1 MRAVQALGNPPQPP
15 FFKEG
20 ELRRESRILPASGRP
35 TMNADKPF
43 ATTLRQ
49 MDYLPAWLAIA
60 LGLSTGVLLSLL
72 LFQTSPL
79 MAGVGFVVLLG
90 GAVALA
96 GSGEPIAI
104 PVKLMEPPP
113 PPPPPVEPKSKPEP
127 PPLVELVD
135 IPAGVFAMGGD
146 EHDSER
152 PIHEVRISAF
162 RCMKFPVTRR
172 LYQDVM
178 GNNPGWPG
186 GEVDGRPINQVS
198 WYNAIDFCNR
208 LSEREGLTPAY
219 RRDGD
224 NVSWGTADGYR
235 LLTEAEWE
243 YACRASTRTRYS
255 FGDDVSDLGEYFWY
269 EKNSGNAPHPVGTR
283 KPNPWGL
290 YDMHGNVWEW
300 CWDWYGPY
308 PSEPQVDPVG
318 PPAGD
323 RRVLRGGSFNFRAV
337 FLRSAVRIGS
347 GPENRYLN
355 YGFRCARGP
364 RRQH

>member
-1 MRAVQALGNPPQPP
+1 
-15 FFKEG
+15 
-20 ELRRESRILPASGRP
+20 
-35 TMNADKPF
+35 MNASNPF
-43 ATTLRQ
+43 ATLRRL
-49 MDYLPAWLAIA
+49 DYLPAWLAIA
-60 LGLSTGVLLSLL
+60 LGLSAGILLGLL

-79 MAGVGFVVLLG
+79 MAGVGFVALLG

-96 GSGEPIAI
+96 GSGEPIAVLVR
-104 PVKLMEPPP
+104 PTPTS
-113 PPPPPVEPKSKPEP
+113 PPPPPVEPKLEPKPEP

-135 IPAGVFAMGGD
+135 IPAGVFAMGSD
-146 EHDSER
+146 EYDSEK

-172 LYQDVM
+172 LYQDM
-178 GNNPGWPG
+178 IGKDPGWPE
-186 GEVDGRPINQVS
+186 GEADDRPVNQVS
-198 WYNAIDFCNR
+198 WYDAIDFCNC

-243 YACRASTRTRYS
+243 YACRAGTRTHYS
-255 FGDDVSDLGEYFWY
+255 FGDDEGKLGEYAWY
-269 EKNSGNAPHPVGTR
+269 ARNSGVAPHPVGTL

-300 CWDWYGPY
+300 CWDWYGSY
-308 PSEPQVDPVG
+308 PSESQPDPMG

-323 RRVLRGGSFNFRAV
+323 SRVLRGGSFDDGAV
-337 FLRSAVRIGS
+337 DLRSANRFWLW
-347 GPENRYLN
+347 PEGWYRDL
-355 YGFRCARGP
+355 GFRCARGP
-364 RRQH
+364 RRQP